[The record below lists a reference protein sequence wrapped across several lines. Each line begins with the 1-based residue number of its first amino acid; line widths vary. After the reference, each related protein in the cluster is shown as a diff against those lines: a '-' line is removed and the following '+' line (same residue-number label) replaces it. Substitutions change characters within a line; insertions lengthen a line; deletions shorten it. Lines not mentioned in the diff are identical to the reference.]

1 MDSYNNMRLGENDFK
16 KKYEECITYI
26 DEINNI
32 WFESESDQRTCF
44 YKKLSNLFVLGY
56 RLEEE
61 KRRQLF
67 EKIKK
72 NTMISDNSLSLIR
85 QAKSA
90 ADLKRRK

>member
-16 KKYEECITYI
+16 KRYEECITYI

-72 NTMISDNSLSLIR
+72 NTMISDNSLSLIKVNWLAR
-85 QAKSA
+85 
-90 ADLKRRK
+90 